1 VNKAGFVYCLE
12 IARSLHYIHVLGT
25 DQRLGHGIEA
35 NGSTRPL
42 GMHASRKSLTV
53 GPKTSDHV
61 DLALT
66 RKSESSLHKDDK
78 ADKTFDDQSDLRQ
91 QP

>member
-1 VNKAGFVYCLE
+1 MYCLE
-12 IARSLHYIHVLGT
+12 IAKSLRYIHVLGT
-25 DQRLGHGIEA
+25 DRRLGHGIEA
-35 NGSTRPL
+35 NGSTRLL
-42 GMHASRKSLTV
+42 GMHASRKSLSV
-53 GPKTSDHV
+53 DPKTSDHV

-66 RKSESSLHKDDK
+66 LKSESSLHEDDK